1 MNYSSI
7 SVVAVLALTA
17 CSPFKPVK
25 DSAVRHLL
33 EPLVPQRALTSA
45 TPAIAINRPSIPSYL
60 DRMQLVTR
68 KEGQLV
74 RSRLHLWAESL
85 DVAIERVLASNL
97 SRLTGSMNIQPVE
110 SFTTLDYDQLLEVK
124 ITQFEPETANQM
136 VLQGTWKLQAVSGKE
151 TRSHFFRI
159 IVPIPSIKPAM
170 NARVTSMNEALV
182 DLSQQI
188 ARQR

>member
-1 MNYSSI
+1 MNHTPISI
-7 SVVAVLALTA
+7 FTLLALAA
-17 CSPFKPVK
+17 CSTFKPVK
-25 DSAVRHLL
+25 DSAVSHLL

-45 TPAIAINRPSIPSYL
+45 TPAIAINRPSIPGYL

-74 RSRLHLWAESL
+74 RCRLHLWAESL
-85 DVAIERVLASNL
+85 DVAISRVLAINL

-110 SFTTLDYDQLLEVK
+110 SFTTLDYAQLLEVK

-136 VLQGTWKLQAVSGKE
+136 ILQGTWKLLAVSGKE
-151 TRSHFFRI
+151 TRSHFFQI
-159 IVPIPSIKPAM
+159 SVPISIIEPVM

-182 DLSQQI
+182 ELSQQI

>member
-7 SVVAVLALTA
+7 TVFALLALTA
-17 CSPFKPVK
+17 CSTFKPVK

-33 EPLVPQRALTSA
+33 EPLAPDRFLTSSI
-45 TPAIAINRPSIPSYL
+45 PAIAINRPSIPSYL

-68 KEGQLV
+68 KEGQLTT
-74 RSRLHLWAESL
+74 SHLHLWAESL
-85 DVAIERVLASNL
+85 DVGISRVLASNL
-97 SRLTGSMNIQPVE
+97 SRLTGSMNIQPVA
-110 SFTTLDYDQLLEVK
+110 SFTTLDYAQLLEVK
-124 ITQFEPETANQM
+124 ITQFEPDTANQM
-136 VLQGTWKLQAVSGKE
+136 VLQGTWKVQAVSGKE
-151 TRSHFFRI
+151 TRSHFFRF
-159 IVPIPSIKPAM
+159 IVPISSIEPAM

>member
-1 MNYSSI
+1 MKHTSI
-7 SVVAVLALTA
+7 SVIALLAFTA
-17 CSPFKPVK
+17 CSTFKPVK
-25 DSAVRHLL
+25 DSSVRHLL
-33 EPLVPQRALTSA
+33 EPLVPNRVLTSS

-60 DRMQLVTR
+60 DRMQLVAR
-68 KEGQLV
+68 KEGQLMT
-74 RSRLHLWAESL
+74 SHLHLWAESL
-85 DVAIERVLASNL
+85 DVGISRVLASNL

-110 SFTTLDYDQLLEVK
+110 SFTTLDYAQLLEVK
-124 ITQFEPETANQM
+124 ITQFEPDTANQM

-151 TRSHFFRI
+151 ARSHFFRI
-159 IVPIPSIKPAM
+159 IVPISSIEPAM

>member
-7 SVVAVLALTA
+7 SVFALLALTA
-17 CSPFKPVK
+17 CSTFKPVK
-25 DSAVRHLL
+25 DSAVHHLL
-33 EPLVPQRALTSA
+33 EPLVPDRILTST
-45 TPAIAINRPSIPSYL
+45 TPAMAINRPSIPSYL

-74 RSRLHLWAESL
+74 TSRLHLWAESL
-85 DVAIERVLASNL
+85 DVAIARVLAINL

-110 SFTTLDYDQLLEVK
+110 SFTTLDYAQLLEVK

-136 VLQGTWKLQAVSGKE
+136 ILQGTWKLQAVSGKE
-151 TRSHFFRI
+151 TRSHFFQI
-159 IVPIPSIKPAM
+159 SVPISIIEPVM

-182 DLSQQI
+182 ELSQQI

>member
-1 MNYSSI
+1 MNCPSI
-7 SVVAVLALTA
+7 SVFALLALTA
-17 CSPFKPVK
+17 CSTFKPVK
-25 DSAVRHLL
+25 DSAVHHLL
-33 EPLVPQRALTSA
+33 EPLIPQRALTSA

-74 RSRLHLWAESL
+74 RNRLHLWAESL
-85 DVAIERVLASNL
+85 DVAIARVLASNL

-159 IVPIPSIKPAM
+159 SVPISIIGPAM

-182 DLSQQI
+182 ELSQQI